1 MYQKILN
8 EAIIE
13 LKEEEFK
20 NDINK
25 INSNSFLY
33 NECLVETDLEIHI
46 PDDYVKSID
55 ERLKLYK
62 EINKI
67 KNIDM
72 INEFKLNLKDRFG
85 QIPNS
90 TLKLL
95 DSIKLKWIGN
105 KIGLKKISLKFNKL
119 ILHFPANYDNSNLNL
134 ILKLINTN
142 SIDCEVKEKN
152 NKLVIVFT
160 DIFEITKAINKL
172 KIFDEKLN

>member
-1 MYQKILN
+1 
-8 EAIIE
+8 
-13 LKEEEFK
+13 
-20 NDINK
+20 
-25 INSNSFLY
+25 
-33 NECLVETDLEIHI
+33 
-46 PDDYVKSID
+46 
-55 ERLKLYK
+55 
-62 EINKI
+62 
-67 KNIDM
+67 M